1 MSDLIAQTRY
11 GKVQG
16 SEQGSISVWKGIPF
30 AQPPT
35 GQRRFRAPQ
44 PPEPWTGVREAT
56 KFSPMAPQ
64 VPEMGASMVGAIG
77 AERAVEQRPMSE
89 DCLYLNIWSPGA
101 DQEKRPVMVY
111 IHGGAFT
118 LGSASDPWYDGT
130 SFAAT
135 HNIVVVSLN
144 YRLGIL
150 GFVYLKD
157 LAGAD
162 ASYTG
167 NCGLLDQIAALQ
179 WVREHIAAFGG
190 DPDNV
195 TVMGESAGAM
205 SIGALLGMP
214 AAHGLFQRAILQ
226 SGAAGFLP
234 TRLQATH
241 VAQALLAKLGL
252 ETSQLAAVA
261 DVPLEALLTI
271 QPELGRE
278 FGGIQAYSPMIDGE
292 TLPQHPLAMIAQGSA
307 AHVAI
312 LAGTNRDEWRLFAM
326 MSGGPKVDEVQ
337 LKQIFGDEAKRAL
350 AKYTQARADQSPEL
364 AWIDIMSD
372 LVFRMPAI
380 RLAEGQVK
388 QGAPVWMYRFDWE
401 SPAFGG
407 VLGAAHAMDI
417 PFVFNTLDVELSRTF
432 TGDSPTR
439 QPLAD
444 LMHASWAAFIRSGT
458 PAIAS
463 LPEWSPYDLDRRATM
478 ICSDAPHEVDDPQ
491 GQVRAL
497 WTHVFQEGESRT

>member
-1 MSDLIAQTRY
+1 MSDLIVETRY

-16 SEQGSISVWKGIPF
+16 YEQGSISVWKGIPF

-35 GQRRFRAPQ
+35 GERRFRAPQ

-56 KFSPMAPQ
+56 AFSSMAPQ
-64 VPEMGASMVGAIG
+64 VQEAPAGLVGAN
-77 AERAVEQRPMSE
+77 RAVDLRPMSE
-89 DCLYLNIWSPGA
+89 DCLSVNIWSPGA
-101 DQEKRPVMVY
+101 EGEKRPVMVW

-130 SFAAT
+130 SFAAN
-135 HNIVVVSLN
+135 HNIVVVTLN

-162 ASYTG
+162 AGYTG
-167 NCGLLDQIAALQ
+167 NCGLLDQIAALH
-179 WVREHIAAFGG
+179 WVRENIAAFGG
-190 DPDNV
+190 DPDQV

-205 SIGALLGMP
+205 SIGTLLGMK
-214 AAHGLFQRAILQ
+214 ASHGLFQRAILQ
-226 SGAAGFLP
+226 SGAGSDLT
-234 TRLQATH
+234 TRPRATN

-252 ETSQLAAVA
+252 ETSQLAALA
-261 DVPLEALLTI
+261 DVPLEALLKI

-278 FGGIQAYSPMIDGE
+278 FGGILAYSPMIDGE
-292 TLPQHPLAMIAQGSA
+292 TLPQHPSAMIAQGSA
-307 AHVAI
+307 ANVAI

-326 MSGGPKVDEVQ
+326 MSGGPKVDEEQ
-337 LKQIFGDEAKRAL
+337 LTRIFGDEARPAL
-350 AKYTQARADQSPEL
+350 AVYTEARTDTSSEL

-380 RLAEGQVK
+380 RLAELQVR
-388 QGAPVWMYRFDWE
+388 QGAPVWMYRFDWQ

-407 VLGAAHAMDI
+407 VLGAAHAVEL
-417 PFVFNTLDVELSRTF
+417 PFVWNTLDPEISRRF
-432 TGDSPTR
+432 TGDSPSR

-444 LMHASWAAFIRSGT
+444 LMHASWAVFIRSGN

-463 LPEWSPYDLDRRATM
+463 LPAWPPYDLERHATM
-478 ICSDAPHEVDDPQ
+478 TFSDVPHVVDDPQ

-497 WTHVFQEGESRT
+497 WKHVLQERERRA

>member
-1 MSDLIAQTRY
+1 MSNLIVETRY

-16 SEQGSISVWKGIPF
+16 SKQDSISVWKGIPF

-35 GQRRFRAPQ
+35 GQRRFRSPR
-44 PPEPWTGVREAT
+44 PLEPWTGVREAT
-56 KFSPMAPQ
+56 AFGPMAPQ
-64 VPEMGASMVGAIG
+64 VPETLGNIAGGAD
-77 AERAVEQRPMSE
+77 RAAKLPPMSE

-101 DQEKRPVMVY
+101 DQEKRPVMVW

-130 SFAAT
+130 SFAAN
-135 HNIVVVSLN
+135 HNIVVVTLN

-150 GFVYLKD
+150 GFVSLKD

-162 ASYTG
+162 ATYTG
-167 NCGLLDQIAALQ
+167 NCGLLDQIAALE
-179 WVREHIAAFGG
+179 WVRENIAAFGG
-190 DPDNV
+190 DPDQV

-205 SIGALLGMP
+205 SIGTLLGMP
-214 AAHGLFQRAILQ
+214 AAHGLFQRAVLQ
-226 SGAAGFLP
+226 SGAGSDLT
-234 TRLQATH
+234 TRPRATN

-252 ETSQLAAVA
+252 ETSQLSALAE
-261 DVPLEALLTI
+261 VPFEALLKV

-278 FGGIQAYSPMIDGE
+278 FGGVQAFSPIIDGE
-292 TLPQHPLAMIAQGSA
+292 TLPQHPSAMIAQGSA
-307 AHVAI
+307 ADVAI
-312 LAGTNRDEWRLFAM
+312 LAGTNRDEWRLFAL

-337 LKQIFGDEAKRAL
+337 LTQLFGDEAQRAL
-350 AKYTQARADQSPEL
+350 AIYTEARADTSPEL

-380 RLAEGQVK
+380 RLAELQVR
-388 QGAPVWMYRFDWE
+388 QGAPVWMYRFDWQ

-407 VLGAAHAMDI
+407 VLGAAHAVEL
-417 PFVFNTLDVELSRTF
+417 PFVWNTLDPEISRRF
-432 TGDSPTR
+432 TGDSPSS

-444 LMHASWAAFIRSGT
+444 RMHASWAAFIRSGN

-463 LPEWSPYDLDRRATM
+463 LPAWPPYDLERRATM
-478 ICSDAPHEVDDPQ
+478 IFSDVPHVVDDPQ

-497 WTHVFQEGESRT
+497 WKHVLQERERRA

>member
-1 MSDLIAQTRY
+1 MSNLIVETRY

-16 SEQGSISVWKGIPF
+16 REQGSISVWKGIPF

-44 PPEPWTGVREAT
+44 PPSPWTGVREAT
-56 KFSPMAPQ
+56 AFSPMAPQ
-64 VPEMGASMVGAIG
+64 VPEMGASMVGALG

-101 DQEKRPVMVY
+101 DGQKRPVMVY

-167 NCGLLDQIAALQ
+167 NGGLLDQIAALE
-179 WVREHIAAFGG
+179 WVRENIAAFGG
-190 DPDNV
+190 DPDQV

-214 AAHGLFQRAILQ
+214 AAKGLFQRAILQ

-252 ETSQLAAVA
+252 QTAQLSALA
-261 DVPLEALLTI
+261 DVPLDALLKI
-271 QPELGRE
+271 QPELG
-278 FGGIQAYSPMIDGE
+278 
-292 TLPQHPLAMIAQGSA
+292 
-307 AHVAI
+307 
-312 LAGTNRDEWRLFAM
+312 
-326 MSGGPKVDEVQ
+326 
-337 LKQIFGDEAKRAL
+337 
-350 AKYTQARADQSPEL
+350 
-364 AWIDIMSD
+364 
-372 LVFRMPAI
+372 
-380 RLAEGQVK
+380 
-388 QGAPVWMYRFDWE
+388 
-401 SPAFGG
+401 
-407 VLGAAHAMDI
+407 
-417 PFVFNTLDVELSRTF
+417 
-432 TGDSPTR
+432 
-439 QPLAD
+439 
-444 LMHASWAAFIRSGT
+444 
-458 PAIAS
+458 
-463 LPEWSPYDLDRRATM
+463 
-478 ICSDAPHEVDDPQ
+478 
-491 GQVRAL
+491 
-497 WTHVFQEGESRT
+497 

>member
-1 MSDLIAQTRY
+1 MSDLIVETRY

-16 SEQGSISVWKGIPF
+16 REQGSISVWKGIPF

-44 PPEPWTGVREAT
+44 PLEPWTGVREAT
-56 KFSPMAPQ
+56 TFSPMAPQ
-64 VPEMGASMVGAIG
+64 VPEVGASMVGEIG
-77 AERAVEQRPMSE
+77 AERAVEPRPMSE
-89 DCLYLNIWSPGA
+89 DCLYLNIWSPGTEG
-101 DQEKRPVMVY
+101 EKRPVMVY

-130 SFAAT
+130 SFAANY
-135 HNIVVVSLN
+135 NIVVVSLN

-150 GFVYLKD
+150 GFVSLKD

-179 WVREHIAAFGG
+179 WARENIASFGG
-190 DPDNV
+190 DPDQV

-205 SIGALLGMP
+205 SIGTLLGMP

-226 SGAAGFLP
+226 SGGASNLV
-234 TRLQATH
+234 TRPQATQ
-241 VAQALLAKLGL
+241 VARALLAKLGL
-252 ETSQLAAVA
+252 ESSQLAALA
-261 DVPLEALLTI
+261 HVPLEALLKV

-278 FGGIQAYSPMIDGE
+278 FGGIRAYSPMIDGE
-292 TLPQHPLAMIAQGSA
+292 TLPQHPSTMIAQGSA

-326 MSGGPKVDEVQ
+326 MSGGPKVDEEQ
-337 LKQIFGDEAKRAL
+337 LDQIFGDEAKPAL
-350 AKYTQARADQSPEL
+350 TMYTQARADQSPEL

-372 LVFRMPAI
+372 MVFRMPAI
-380 RLAEGQVK
+380 RLAEGQVR

-407 VLGAAHAMDI
+407 VLGAAHAMEI
-417 PFVFNTLDVELSRTF
+417 PFVFNTLDVGLSRTF

-444 LMHASWAAFIRSGT
+444 LMHASWAAFIRSGN
-458 PAIAS
+458 PAIAG
-463 LPEWSPYDLDRRATM
+463 LPAWPPYDLDRRATM
-478 ICSDAPHEVDDPQ
+478 IFSDVAQVVDDPQ

-497 WTHVFQEGESRT
+497 WKSVLQERERRA